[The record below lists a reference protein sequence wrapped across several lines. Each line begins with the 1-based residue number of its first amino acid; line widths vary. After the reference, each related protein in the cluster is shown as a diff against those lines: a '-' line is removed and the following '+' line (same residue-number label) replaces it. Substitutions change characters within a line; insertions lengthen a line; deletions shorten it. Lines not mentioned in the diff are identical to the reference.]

1 MKQKDTKLI
10 TPRPQSKQ
18 TKERHYLLTVYMYAA
33 KREVASVVVAENN
46 KTLIEDSA

>member
-10 TPRPQSKQ
+10 TPPPSKQ

-33 KREVASVVVAENN
+33 KREVASGFVAENN
-46 KTLIEDSA
+46 KTLIEF